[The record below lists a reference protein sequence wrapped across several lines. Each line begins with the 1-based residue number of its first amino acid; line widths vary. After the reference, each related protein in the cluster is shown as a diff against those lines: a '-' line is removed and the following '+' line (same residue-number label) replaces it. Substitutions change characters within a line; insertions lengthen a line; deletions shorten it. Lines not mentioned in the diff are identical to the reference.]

1 MSAATLRGVCRS
13 LLPTLVP
20 QCALQ
25 CLHIVE
31 MASLELTAAATRT
44 NFIPARTFTSHV
56 EHFADELPDPVIAV
70 RVLSPKV
77 SSGSNQSISVHV
89 GQTIQERDYKFVNEP
104 LNC

>member
-13 LLPTLVP
+13 LLPTLARAGV
-20 QCALQ
+20 LQ
-25 CLHIVE
+25 YHHIVK
-31 MASLELTAAATRT
+31 MASLELTTAATRT
-44 NFIPARTFTSHV
+44 EFISAWTSTSHV

-89 GQTIQERDYKFVNEP
+89 GQTIQKRNYKFVNEP